1 MHRFTLEIVTLRIQ
15 CSEVTRISHRSNSR
29 ATKLTVNVPTHTR
42 IHFVRSDPRKVLS
55 LSAGPFLFLGGCFIL
70 AITPHSLRCLPAN
83 NTGAKLRSEV
93 RESDYE
99 LDDPDQA
106 EILELPVDLHLD
118 VIGVLTP
125 HQQFRFWSCV
135 DSELQPMDLLDD
147 LLRRLGM
154 TPAEHNQADHFVMKS
169 VLALQW
175 WRAFPTITAGQSA
188 IDSQPNLTT
197 QVIDQI
203 NSMAMRCYV
212 DGENYD
218 LYTTLVH

>member
-1 MHRFTLEIVTLRIQ
+1 
-15 CSEVTRISHRSNSR
+15 
-29 ATKLTVNVPTHTR
+29 
-42 IHFVRSDPRKVLS
+42 
-55 LSAGPFLFLGGCFIL
+55 
-70 AITPHSLRCLPAN
+70 
-83 NTGAKLRSEV
+83 
-93 RESDYE
+93 
-99 LDDPDQA
+99 
-106 EILELPVDLHLD
+106 
-118 VIGVLTP
+118 
-125 HQQFRFWSCV
+125 
-135 DSELQPMDLLDD
+135 MDLLDD